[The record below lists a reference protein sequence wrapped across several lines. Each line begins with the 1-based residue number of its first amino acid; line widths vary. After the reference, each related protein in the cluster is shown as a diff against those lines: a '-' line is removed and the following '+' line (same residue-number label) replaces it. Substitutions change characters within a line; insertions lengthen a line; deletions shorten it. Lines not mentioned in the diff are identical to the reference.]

1 MGLPHQSFAGDKVV
15 VMAAPNGARRTRED
29 HPAVPLTPDE
39 LAAEAASLLAAG
51 VSVLHLHVRDAE
63 GRHSIDPG
71 RYRDAIGA
79 IRSEVG
85 KELIL
90 QVTSEA
96 VGRYTAAEQMAMVEE
111 LQPEAVSLA
120 LRELCPD
127 EASEAGAGQFFRNLR
142 PGGVWPQ
149 YIVYS
154 PDELV
159 RFDRLRQAGL
169 FGEERPFCLLVL
181 GRYSKQLEGSLDEL
195 AAMRSAVDTRAFPW
209 AVCCFGRHE
218 NAAMLAA
225 TRADGHVRIGFE
237 NNLVMADGTSASDNS
252 ALIEQYVS
260 SARDLGRRPATAA
273 DIRETWHL

>member
-1 MGLPHQSFAGDKVV
+1 
-15 VMAAPNGARRTRED
+15 MAAPNGARRTRDD
-29 HPAVPLTPDE
+29 HPAIPLTPEE
-39 LAAEAASLLAAG
+39 LATEATSLLAAG
-51 VSVLHLHVRDAE
+51 VSVLHLHVRDAD
-63 GRHSIDPG
+63 GRHSIDSA
-71 RYRDAIGA
+71 RYRDAIDA
-79 IRSEVG
+79 IRSAVG
-85 KELIL
+85 QELIL

-96 VGRYTAAEQMAMVEE
+96 VGQYSAGEQMAMVEN

-127 EASEAGAGQFFRNLR
+127 EASEASAGLFFSSLR

-181 GRYSKQLEGSLDEL
+181 GRYSAQLEGSLDEL
-195 AAMRSAVDTRAFPW
+195 AAMRSAVDTSAFPW

-237 NNLVMADGTSASDNS
+237 NNLVMADGTPASDNS
-252 ALIEQYVS
+252 ALIDQYLN
-260 SARDLGRRPATAA
+260 SASDLGRRPATAA
-273 DIRETWHL
+273 DIREAWTL